1 MELQISAIKN
11 GTVIDHL
18 PTDTA
23 LKVVEILDLKNFR
36 ETVTVAFNLTSNS
49 LGKKGIVKVDAR
61 NLTEEE
67 LEKIS
72 IIAPGATINIIK
84 DFHVQEKKEV
94 PVPKRIIGLMR
105 CNNNRCITNSES
117 VKTKFL
123 NESNTKERKYRCVY
137 CEKVIKYTDIIL
149 K

>member
-94 PVPKRIIGLMR
+94 PIPKKIIGLMR
-105 CNNNRCITNSES
+105 CNNNRCITNSEN

-137 CEKVIKYTDIIL
+137 CEKIISEEEIVL

>member
-1 MELQISAIKN
+1 MRSS
-11 GTVIDHL
+11 
-18 PTDTA
+18 TDKA
-23 LKVVEILDLKNFR
+23 LKVVEILDLKNSK
-36 ETVTVAFNLTSNS
+36 ETVTIAFNLTSNS

-84 DFHVQEKKEV
+84 DFYVQEKKEV

-137 CEKVIKYTDIIL
+137 CEKIISEEEIVL

>member
-49 LGKKGIVKVDAR
+49 LGKKGIVK
-61 NLTEEE
+61 
-67 LEKIS
+67 
-72 IIAPGATINIIK
+72 
-84 DFHVQEKKEV
+84 
-94 PVPKRIIGLMR
+94 
-105 CNNNRCITNSES
+105 CNNSRCITNSEK
-117 VKTKFL
+117 VETKFL
-123 NESNTKERKYRCVY
+123 NESDSHGRKYRCIY

>member
-18 PTDTA
+18 PTDKA
-23 LKVVEILDLKNFR
+23 LKVVEILNLKDSKK
-36 ETVTVAFNLTSNS
+36 TVTIAFNLTSNS
-49 LGKKGIVKVDAR
+49 LEKKGIIKVASR

-94 PVPKRIIGLMR
+94 PVPKKIVGLMK
-105 CNNNRCITNSES
+105 CNNNRCITNSENM
-117 VKTKFL
+117 KTKFL
-123 NESNTKERKYRCVY
+123 NESDSKERKYRCIY
-137 CEKVIKYTDIIL
+137 CEKIISEEEIVL

>member
-49 LGKKGIVKVDAR
+49 LGKKGIVKVACR
-61 NLTEEE
+61 TLTKEE

-72 IIAPGATINIIK
+72 LIAPGATINIIE
-84 DFHVQEKKEV
+84 DFKVKEKKEA
-94 PVPKRIIGLMR
+94 PEPKEI
-105 CNNNRCITNSES
+105 N
-117 VKTKFL
+117 
-123 NESNTKERKYRCVY
+123 
-137 CEKVIKYTDIIL
+137 
-149 K
+149 

>member
-1 MELQISAIKN
+1 MKN
-11 GTVIDHL
+11 S
-18 PTDTA
+18 
-23 LKVVEILDLKNFR
+23 K
-36 ETVTVAFNLTSNS
+36 ETVTIAFNLTSNS

-72 IIAPGATINIIK
+72 IIAPGATIKIIK
-84 DFHVQEKKEV
+84 DFHVPEKKEV
-94 PVPKRIIGLMR
+94 PVPKRVRGLMR
-105 CNNNRCITNSES
+105 CNNNRCITNSENI
-117 VKTKFL
+117 KTKFL

-137 CEKVIKYTDIIL
+137 CEKIISEEETMSLSSGEREL

>member
-23 LKVVEILDLKNFR
+23 LKVVEILDLKNFK

-49 LGKKGIVKVDAR
+49 LGKKGIVKVACR
-61 NLTEEE
+61 TLTEEE

-72 IIAPGATINIIK
+72 LLAPGATINIIE
-84 DFHVQEKKEV
+84 DFKVKEKKEV
-94 PVPKRIIGLMR
+94 PEPREINGILK
-105 CNNNRCITNSES
+105 CNNSRCITNNEN
-117 VKTKFL
+117 VKTKFM
-123 NESNTKERKYRCVY
+123 NETDSHGRKYRCVY

>member
-18 PTDTA
+18 PTDKA
-23 LKVVEILDLKNFR
+23 LKVVEILDLKNFN

-49 LGKKGIVKVDAR
+49 LGKKGIVKVACR
-61 NLTEEE
+61 TLTEEE

-72 IIAPGATINIIK
+72 LIAPGATINIIENFMVK
-84 DFHVQEKKEV
+84 EKKEV
-94 PVPKRIIGLMR
+94 PEPREINSILK
-105 CNNNRCITNSES
+105 CNNSRCITNSEN

-123 NESNTKERKYRCVY
+123 NESDNSERKYRCVY
-137 CEKVIKYTDIIL
+137 CEKVIKYADIVL

>member
-1 MELQISAIKN
+1 MKN
-11 GTVIDHL
+11 S
-18 PTDTA
+18 
-23 LKVVEILDLKNFR
+23 K
-36 ETVTVAFNLTSNS
+36 ETVTIAFNLTSNS

-94 PVPKRIIGLMR
+94 PIPKKIIGLMR
-105 CNNNRCITNSES
+105 CNNNRCITNSENI
-117 VKTKFL
+117 KTKFL

-137 CEKVIKYTDIIL
+137 CEKIISEEETMSLSSGEREL